1 LQIYNQGISFCCA
14 SGCYPHL
21 VQSPGPFLRLERN
34 LYLRLRVFA
43 DRRLAARA
51 RRKGENPMPEHLLTG
66 ERGEDHAF
74 FHLRSLGYTI
84 VARRWVSSRVR
95 GDLDLVGW
103 DGDTLVVVE
112 VKTRTARDL
121 FPAEVA
127 VNPAKQKQLRRLTAA
142 WLGQLPARH
151 RGQVPVRF
159 DVLSV
164 YLVTDKPEFEH
175 IANAF
180 PYRESR

>member
-1 LQIYNQGISFCCA
+1 
-14 SGCYPHL
+14 

-34 LYLRLRVFA
+34 LYLRLRVLA

-151 RGQVPVRF
+151 RGRVPVRF

-180 PYRESR
+180 PYREST

>member
-1 LQIYNQGISFCCA
+1 MK
-14 SGCYPHL
+14 
-21 VQSPGPFLRLERN
+21 SPGPLLRLERS
-34 LYLRLRVFA
+34 LYLGLRTLA

-51 RRKGENPMPEHLLTG
+51 RRKGENPKPDHLLTG

-84 VARRWVSSRVR
+84 VARRWVSARVR

-103 DGDTLVVVE
+103 DGDTLVVFE

-121 FPAEVA
+121 FPAEAA
-127 VNPAKQKQLRRLTAA
+127 VNPPKQKQLRKMAAA
-142 WLGQLPARH
+142 WLAQLPARH
-151 RGQVPVRF
+151 RRRVRVRF
-159 DVLSV
+159 DVISV
-164 YLVTDKPEFEH
+164 YLVTDEPEFEH
-175 IANAF
+175 ILDAF

>member
-1 LQIYNQGISFCCA
+1 MRTYNRGISFGRA
-14 SGCYPHL
+14 RGCYPRL
-21 VQSPGPFLRLERN
+21 VTSGLILRLERS
-34 LYLRLRVFA
+34 LYLRLRTLA

-51 RRKGENPMPEHLLTG
+51 RRKGEDPKPQHLLTG
-66 ERGEDHAF
+66 EWGEDHAF

-84 VARRWVSSRVR
+84 VAKRWVSDRIR

-103 DGDTLVVVE
+103 DGDTLVIFE

-127 VNPAKQKQLRRLTAA
+127 VNTAKQRQLRKLTAA
-142 WLGQLPARH
+142 WLAQLPSRH
-151 RGQVPVRF
+151 RERVPVRF

-164 YLVTDKPEFEH
+164 YLVTDQPEFEH
-175 IANAF
+175 IVGAF